1 MSNKTPQQIIAE
13 KKAAELAAELAA
25 SAKATKLPE
34 DVITSNDATKTEA
47 SSVDTAALL
56 AQLAAAN
63 AALAA
68 KDAELEKVKAK
79 LPVNDY
85 ITLRGSSPT
94 FSVVIEGKRCLF
106 VNFLFIT
113 RDRLLANKILA
124 EFPNITE
131 VKEDEQSIQHV
142 MPEVSQVIYPSRCNR
157 GN

>member
-13 KKAAELAAELAA
+13 KKAAELAAA
-25 SAKATKLPE
+25 AKAAELPK
-34 DVITSNDATKTEA
+34 DVITSDAATKTEQPA
-47 SSVDTAALL
+47 QDTAALL

-94 FSVVIEGKRCLF
+94 FSVVVEGKRCLF

-142 MPEVSQVIYPSRCNR
+142 MPEVSQVI
-157 GN
+157 

>member
-13 KKAAELAAELAA
+13 KKAAELAASE
-25 SAKATKLPE
+25 KVTTLPK
-34 DVITSNDATKTEA
+34 DVITSNDATKTEQPA
-47 SSVDTAALL
+47 QDTAALL

-94 FSVVIEGKRCLF
+94 FSVVVEGKRCLF

-131 VKEDEQSIQHV
+131 VKEDEQSIQHI
-142 MPEVSQVIYPSRCNR
+142 MPEVSQVI
-157 GN
+157 

>member
-13 KKAAELAAELAA
+13 QKAAELAA
-25 SAKATKLPE
+25 SGKGTTLPK
-34 DVITSNDATKTEA
+34 DVITSGDATKTEPTTQ
-47 SSVDTAALL
+47 DTAALL

-94 FSVVIEGKRCLF
+94 FSVVVEGKRCLF

-142 MPEVSQVIYPSRCNR
+142 MPEVSQVI
-157 GN
+157 

>member
-13 KKAAELAAELAA
+13 KKAAELAAQQKE
-25 SAKATKLPE
+25 TQLPK
-34 DVITSNDATKTEA
+34 DVITSGDATKTEPTTQ
-47 SSVDTAALL
+47 DTAALL

-142 MPEVSQVIYPSRCNR
+142 MPEVSQVI
-157 GN
+157 

>member
-13 KKAAELAAELAA
+13 QKAAELAA
-25 SAKATKLPE
+25 SGKVTTLPE
-34 DVITSNDATKTEA
+34 DVITSGDATKTEPTTQ
-47 SSVDTAALL
+47 DTAALL

-94 FSVVIEGKRCLF
+94 FSVVVEGKRCLF

-142 MPEVSQVIYPSRCNR
+142 MPEVSQVI
-157 GN
+157 

>member
-13 KKAAELAAELAA
+13 KKAAELAASE
-25 SAKATKLPE
+25 KATKLPK
-34 DVITSNDATKTEA
+34 DVITSDDATKTEPTPQ
-47 SSVDTAALL
+47 DTAALL

-94 FSVVIEGKRCLF
+94 FSVVVEGKRCLF

-142 MPEVSQVIYPSRCNR
+142 MPEVSQVI
-157 GN
+157 

>member
-1 MSNKTPQQIIAE
+1 MSNKTPQQILAE
-13 KKAAELAAELAA
+13 KKAAEVAA
-25 SAKATKLPE
+25 
-34 DVITSNDATKTEA
+34 ATKTPEVPKDVVTSA
-47 SSVDTAALL
+47 NAAEPKEDTVALL

-124 EFPNITE
+124 EYPNITE
-131 VKEDEQSIQHV
+131 VKDDEQSIQHV
-142 MPEVSQVIYPSRCNR
+142 MPEVSQVI
-157 GN
+157 

>member
-13 KKAAELAAELAA
+13 QKAAELAASEEV
-25 SAKATKLPE
+25 TTLPK
-34 DVITSNDATKTEA
+34 DVITSGDATKTEPTTQ
-47 SSVDTAALL
+47 DTAALL

-94 FSVVIEGKRCLF
+94 FSVVVEGKRCLF

-142 MPEVSQVIYPSRCNR
+142 MPEVSQVI
-157 GN
+157 

>member
-1 MSNKTPQQIIAE
+1 MSNKTPAQIIAE
-13 KKAAELAAELAA
+13 KKAAELAAKEKE
-25 SAKATKLPE
+25 SKLPD
-34 DVITSNDATKTEA
+34 DVITSDAATKTEA
-47 SSVDTAALL
+47 ANVDTAALL

-94 FSVVIEGKRCLF
+94 FSVVVEGKRCLF

-142 MPEVSQVIYPSRCNR
+142 MPEVSQVI
-157 GN
+157 

>member
-1 MSNKTPQQIIAE
+1 MSNKTPQQILAE
-13 KKAAELAAELAA
+13 QKAAELAASE
-25 SAKATKLPE
+25 KVTTLPK
-34 DVITSNDATKTEA
+34 DVITSDAATKTEPTTQDT
-47 SSVDTAALL
+47 SVLL
-56 AQLAAAN
+56 AQLAAAQ

-94 FSVVIEGKRCLF
+94 FSVVVEGKRCLF

-142 MPEVSQVIYPSRCNR
+142 MPEVSQVI
-157 GN
+157 

>member
-13 KKAAELAAELAA
+13 KKAAELAASE
-25 SAKATKLPE
+25 KVTTLPK
-34 DVITSNDATKTEA
+34 DVITSGDATKTEPTTQ
-47 SSVDTAALL
+47 DTSALL

-94 FSVVIEGKRCLF
+94 FSVVVEGKRCLF

-142 MPEVSQVIYPSRCNR
+142 MPEVSQVI
-157 GN
+157 

>member
-13 KKAAELAAELAA
+13 KKAAELAASE
-25 SAKATKLPE
+25 KVPTLPK
-34 DVITSNDATKTEA
+34 DVITSGDATKTGPTTQ
-47 SSVDTAALL
+47 DTAALL

-94 FSVVIEGKRCLF
+94 FSVVVEGKRCLF

-142 MPEVSQVIYPSRCNR
+142 MPEVSQVI
-157 GN
+157 

>member
-13 KKAAELAAELAA
+13 KKAAELAAAAKAAELAA
-25 SAKATKLPE
+25 SEKATTLPK
-34 DVITSNDATKTEA
+34 DVITSDAATKTEPTTQ
-47 SSVDTAALL
+47 DTAALL

-94 FSVVIEGKRCLF
+94 FSVVVEGKRCLF

-142 MPEVSQVIYPSRCNR
+142 MPEVSQVI
-157 GN
+157 

>member
-1 MSNKTPQQIIAE
+1 MANKTPQQILAE
-13 KKAAELAAELAA
+13 KKAAELAAA
-25 SAKATKLPE
+25 AKAAELPK
-34 DVITSNDATKTEA
+34 DVITSDAATKTEQPA
-47 SSVDTAALL
+47 QDTAALL

-94 FSVVIEGKRCLF
+94 FSVVVEGKRCLF

-142 MPEVSQVIYPSRCNR
+142 MPEVSQVI
-157 GN
+157 

>member
-1 MSNKTPQQIIAE
+1 MSNKTPQQILAE
-13 KKAAELAAELAA
+13 KKAAELAAA
-25 SAKATKLPE
+25 AKALEVPK
-34 DVITSNDATKTEA
+34 DVITSDAATKPAHE
-47 SSVDTAALL
+47 TAALL
-56 AQLAAAN
+56 AQLAAAH

-94 FSVVIEGKRCLF
+94 FSVVVEGKRCLF

-142 MPEVSQVIYPSRCNR
+142 MPEVSQVI
-157 GN
+157 

>member
-1 MSNKTPQQIIAE
+1 MSNKIPQQIIAE
-13 KKAAELAAELAA
+13 KKAAELAAQQKEP
-25 SAKATKLPE
+25 KLPE
-34 DVITSNDATKTEA
+34 DVITSNDATKTETNA
-47 SSVDTAALL
+47 VDTSALL

-94 FSVVIEGKRCLF
+94 FSVVVEGKRCLF

-142 MPEVSQVIYPSRCNR
+142 MPEVSQVI
-157 GN
+157 

>member
-13 KKAAELAAELAA
+13 MKAAELAA

-63 AALAA
+63 AALVA

-142 MPEVSQVIYPSRCNR
+142 MPEVSQVI
-157 GN
+157 

>member
-13 KKAAELAAELAA
+13 KKAAELAASE
-25 SAKATKLPE
+25 KVTTLPK
-34 DVITSNDATKTEA
+34 DVITSDDATKTEPTTQ
-47 SSVDTAALL
+47 DTAALL

-94 FSVVIEGKRCLF
+94 FSVVVEGKRCLF

-142 MPEVSQVIYPSRCNR
+142 MPEVSQVI
-157 GN
+157 

>member
-1 MSNKTPQQIIAE
+1 MSNKTPQQILAE
-13 KKAAELAAELAA
+13 KKAAELAAA
-25 SAKATKLPE
+25 AKAAELPK
-34 DVITSNDATKTEA
+34 DIITSDAATKTEQPA
-47 SSVDTAALL
+47 QDTAALL

-94 FSVVIEGKRCLF
+94 FSVVVEGKRCLF

-142 MPEVSQVIYPSRCNR
+142 MPEVSQVI
-157 GN
+157 

>member
-13 KKAAELAAELAA
+13 MKAAELAAAEKAAELP
-25 SAKATKLPE
+25 K
-34 DVITSNDATKTEA
+34 DVITSDAATKTEA

-94 FSVVIEGKRCLF
+94 FSVVVEGKRCLF

-142 MPEVSQVIYPSRCNR
+142 MPEVSQVI
-157 GN
+157 

>member
-13 KKAAELAAELAA
+13 KKAAELAASE
-25 SAKATKLPE
+25 KVTTLPK
-34 DVITSNDATKTEA
+34 DVITSGDATKTEQPA
-47 SSVDTAALL
+47 QDTAALL
-56 AQLAAAN
+56 AQLAAAQ

-94 FSVVIEGKRCLF
+94 FSVVVEGKRCLF

-131 VKEDEQSIQHV
+131 VKEDEQSIQHI
-142 MPEVSQVIYPSRCNR
+142 MPEVSQVI
-157 GN
+157 

>member
-13 KKAAELAAELAA
+13 RKAAELAAA
-25 SAKATKLPE
+25 AKAAELPK
-34 DVITSNDATKTEA
+34 DVITSGDATQPA
-47 SSVDTAALL
+47 QDTAALL

-94 FSVVIEGKRCLF
+94 FSVVVEGKRCLF

-142 MPEVSQVIYPSRCNR
+142 MPEVSQVI
-157 GN
+157 

>member
-1 MSNKTPQQIIAE
+1 MFNKTPQQIIAE
-13 KKAAELAAELAA
+13 RKAAELAAA
-25 SAKATKLPE
+25 AKAAELPK
-34 DVITSNDATKTEA
+34 DVITSDAATKTEQPA
-47 SSVDTAALL
+47 QDTAALL

-94 FSVVIEGKRCLF
+94 FSVVVEGKRCLF

-113 RDRLLANKILA
+113 RDRLFANKILA
-124 EFPNITE
+124 EYPNITE

-142 MPEVSQVIYPSRCNR
+142 MPEVSQVI
-157 GN
+157 

>member
-1 MSNKTPQQIIAE
+1 MSNKTPQQILAE
-13 KKAAELAAELAA
+13 KKAAET
-25 SAKATKLPE
+25 SATNKEVKLPE
-34 DVITSNDATKTEA
+34 NVITSADAANTQPSA
-47 SSVDTAALL
+47 QDTASLL

-63 AALAA
+63 AALQA

-94 FSVVIEGKRCLF
+94 FSVVVEGKRCLF

-142 MPEVSQVIYPSRCNR
+142 MPEVSQVI
-157 GN
+157 

>member
-1 MSNKTPQQIIAE
+1 MSNKTPQQILAE
-13 KKAAELAAELAA
+13 KKAAELAA
-25 SAKATKLPE
+25 SAKVTTLPK
-34 DVITSNDATKTEA
+34 DVITSDAATKTEPTTQ
-47 SSVDTAALL
+47 DTAALL
-56 AQLAAAN
+56 AQLAAAQ

-94 FSVVIEGKRCLF
+94 FSVVVEGKRCLF

-142 MPEVSQVIYPSRCNR
+142 MPEVSQVI
-157 GN
+157 

>member
-1 MSNKTPQQIIAE
+1 MFNKTPQQIIAE
-13 KKAAELAAELAA
+13 KKAAELAASEKA
-25 SAKATKLPE
+25 STLPK
-34 DVITSNDATKTEA
+34 DVITSDDATKTKP
-47 SSVDTAALL
+47 DTAELL

-85 ITLRGSSPT
+85 ITLRGIGPT
-94 FSVVIEGKRCLF
+94 FSVVVEGKRCLF

-142 MPEVSQVIYPSRCNR
+142 MPEVSQVI
-157 GN
+157 

>member
-1 MSNKTPQQIIAE
+1 MSNKTPQQILAE
-13 KKAAELAAELAA
+13 KKAAELAASE
-25 SAKATKLPE
+25 KVTTLPK
-34 DVITSNDATKTEA
+34 DVITSGDATKTEPTA
-47 SSVDTAALL
+47 QDTAALL

-142 MPEVSQVIYPSRCNR
+142 MPEVSQVI
-157 GN
+157 

>member
-1 MSNKTPQQIIAE
+1 MSNKTPQQILAE
-13 KKAAELAAELAA
+13 RKAAELAAA
-25 SAKATKLPE
+25 AKAAELPK
-34 DVITSNDATKTEA
+34 DVITSDAATKTEPTTQ
-47 SSVDTAALL
+47 DTAALL

-94 FSVVIEGKRCLF
+94 FSVVVEGKRCLF

-142 MPEVSQVIYPSRCNR
+142 MPEVSQVI
-157 GN
+157 

>member
-1 MSNKTPQQIIAE
+1 MSNKTTQQILAE
-13 KKAAELAAELAA
+13 KKAAAAATPVNVPANVITTTDAAEPKEDT
-25 SAKATKLPE
+25 SAL
-34 DVITSNDATKTEA
+34 I
-47 SSVDTAALL
+47 

-124 EFPNITE
+124 EYPNITE

-142 MPEVSQVIYPSRCNR
+142 MPEVSQVI
-157 GN
+157 

>member
-1 MSNKTPQQIIAE
+1 MSNKTPQQILAE
-13 KKAAELAAELAA
+13 KKAAELAASE
-25 SAKATKLPE
+25 KVTTLPK
-34 DVITSNDATKTEA
+34 DVITSGDATKTEPTTQDT
-47 SSVDTAALL
+47 SVLL
-56 AQLAAAN
+56 AQLAAAQ

-94 FSVVIEGKRCLF
+94 FSVVVEGKRCLF

-142 MPEVSQVIYPSRCNR
+142 MPEVSQVI
-157 GN
+157 

>member
-13 KKAAELAAELAA
+13 KKAAELAA
-25 SAKATKLPE
+25 SKKVTTLPK
-34 DVITSNDATKTEA
+34 DVITSGDATKTEPTTQ
-47 SSVDTAALL
+47 DTAALL

-94 FSVVIEGKRCLF
+94 FSVVVEGKRCLF

-142 MPEVSQVIYPSRCNR
+142 MPEVSQVI
-157 GN
+157 

>member
-13 KKAAELAAELAA
+13 KKAAELAASE
-25 SAKATKLPE
+25 KVTTLPK
-34 DVITSNDATKTEA
+34 DVITSNDATKTEQPA
-47 SSVDTAALL
+47 QDTAALL

-94 FSVVIEGKRCLF
+94 FSVVVEGKRCLF

-142 MPEVSQVIYPSRCNR
+142 MPEVSQVI
-157 GN
+157 

>member
-13 KKAAELAAELAA
+13 QKAAELAAA
-25 SAKATKLPE
+25 AKAAELPK
-34 DVITSNDATKTEA
+34 DVITSDAATQPA
-47 SSVDTAALL
+47 QDTAALL

-94 FSVVIEGKRCLF
+94 FSVVVEGKRCLF

-131 VKEDEQSIQHV
+131 VKEDEQSIQHI
-142 MPEVSQVIYPSRCNR
+142 MPEVSQVI
-157 GN
+157 

>member
-13 KKAAELAAELAA
+13 KKAAELAAAAAAAELP
-25 SAKATKLPE
+25 K
-34 DVITSNDATKTEA
+34 DIITSDAATKTEQPA
-47 SSVDTAALL
+47 QDTAALL

-94 FSVVIEGKRCLF
+94 FSVVVEGKRCLF

-142 MPEVSQVIYPSRCNR
+142 MPEVSQVI
-157 GN
+157 

>member
-13 KKAAELAAELAA
+13 KKAAELAAQQKE
-25 SAKATKLPE
+25 TQLPK
-34 DVITSNDATKTEA
+34 DIITSNDATKTKDSTA
-47 SSVDTAALL
+47 DTAALL

-94 FSVVIEGKRCLF
+94 FSVVVEGKRCLF

-142 MPEVSQVIYPSRCNR
+142 MPEVSQVI
-157 GN
+157 

>member
-1 MSNKTPQQIIAE
+1 MSSKTPQQILTE
-13 KKAAELAAELAA
+13 KKAVEVAA
-25 SAKATKLPE
+25 ATKTPE
-34 DVITSNDATKTEA
+34 VPKDVITSTDAAEPKEDT
-47 SSVDTAALL
+47 SVLL

-124 EFPNITE
+124 EYPNITE

-142 MPEVSQVIYPSRCNR
+142 MPEVSQVI
-157 GN
+157 

>member
-1 MSNKTPQQIIAE
+1 MSNKTPQQILAE
-13 KKAAELAAELAA
+13 KKAAELAASE
-25 SAKATKLPE
+25 KVTTLPK
-34 DVITSNDATKTEA
+34 DVITSGDATKTEPTTQDT
-47 SSVDTAALL
+47 SVLL

-94 FSVVIEGKRCLF
+94 FSVVVEGKRCLF

-142 MPEVSQVIYPSRCNR
+142 MPEVSQVI
-157 GN
+157 